1 MDSAKSHLSSGL
13 RGKIQKTA
21 GERKVKQTMQD
32 LHRGFKQQ
40 ERTKCFYLKH

>member
-1 MDSAKSHLSSGL
+1 MDSAKLHLNSGL

-32 LHRGFKQQ
+32 LHRGFKEQ
-40 ERTKCFYLKH
+40 ERTKWFCMKH